1 MSTEQ
6 STEPKEG
13 SMIAWFSIA
22 PDDGSGSYSK
32 HVAAALEIIR
42 ESGLAF
48 RLGAMGTEVEGPRD
62 AVLALLVR
70 CHIALATA
78 QGVRRTGTVIKIDD
92 RVGVDSGEMHR
103 KVSAVARLI

>member
-1 MSTEQ
+1 
-6 STEPKEG
+6 
-13 SMIAWFSIA
+13 MIAWFSIA

-48 RLGAMGTEVEGPRD
+48 RLGAMGTEVEGRRD
-62 AVLALLVR
+62 EVLALLVR

-78 QGVRRTGTVIKIDD
+78 PGVRRTSTVVKIDD
-92 RVGVDSGEMHR
+92 RVGVDSDEMHR
-103 KVSAVARLI
+103 KVRAVEQLI

>member
-1 MSTEQ
+1 
-6 STEPKEG
+6 
-13 SMIAWFSIA
+13 MIAWFSIA

-103 KVSAVARLI
+103 KVSAVERLI

>member
-1 MSTEQ
+1 
-6 STEPKEG
+6 
-13 SMIAWFSIA
+13 MIAWFSIA

-32 HVAAALEIIR
+32 HVAAALDMIR

-62 AVLALLVR
+62 EVLALLVS

-78 QGVRRTGTVIKIDD
+78 PGVRRTSTVIKIDD
-92 RVGVDSGEMHR
+92 RVGVDSDEMHR
-103 KVSAVARLI
+103 KVRAVERLI